1 MTETAVATVEYEKGD
16 RIRYLPTRQTGV
28 VVKVYD
34 VADGASLLVDMG
46 AGDYLRMPVEDW
58 ERVE

>member
-1 MTETAVATVEYEKGD
+1 
-16 RIRYLPTRQTGV
+16 

-34 VADGASLLVDMG
+34 VADGVSLLVDMG